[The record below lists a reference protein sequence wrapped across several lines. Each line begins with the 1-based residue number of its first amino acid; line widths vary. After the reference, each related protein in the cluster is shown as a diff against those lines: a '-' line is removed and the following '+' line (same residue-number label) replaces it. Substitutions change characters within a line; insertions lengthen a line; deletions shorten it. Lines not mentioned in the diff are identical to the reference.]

1 MDELMQNSLPRLF
14 AGINDALVG
23 VVLPAVDD
31 EFARVQ
37 LAACIELLGNIAARG
52 PVARRPAE
60 RGHPTRR
67 GGDRCRDRAGS
78 RPGTGRVGA
87 PPTAGA
93 EPIAARDAALARAS
107 RALRWCHAHDPGAVA
122 PLVAFAAWHLDHE
135 RSLLRTGM
143 YKR

>member
-37 LAACIELLGNIAARG
+37 LAACIELLGNIAAR
-52 PVARRPAE
+52 VEWRADLLDE
-60 RGHPTRR
+60 VTRR
-67 GGDRCRDRAGS
+67 AEEAIDAATGLA
-78 RPGTGRVGA
+78 PGLEAALGA

-93 EPIAARDAALARAS
+93 EPIAARDAALARVS

-143 YKR
+143 YRR

>member
-23 VVLPAVDD
+23 DVLPAVDD

-37 LAACIELLGNIAARG
+37 LAACIELLDNIAAR
-52 PVARRPAE
+52 VEWRADLLNEVTRR
-60 RGHPTRR
+60 RR
-67 GGDRCRDRAGS
+67 GGDRRRDRPGPRPGS
-78 RPGTGRVGA
+78 RARRTADGR
-87 PPTAGA
+87 
-93 EPIAARDAALARAS
+93 RRADRGPRRGPRRVS

-143 YKR
+143 YRR